1 MQTLQI
7 KQGDLIELGNHRI
20 VCGDSSNPEHLRILF
35 VGNEK
40 ADMLCADPPY
50 GVGYVEGK
58 KELKE
63 KFKPIANDGVI
74 QDYYSFSKAWLEPI
88 IPYLSS
94 KNTYYFF
101 NGDSKAREFLN
112 ALHDLKYT
120 HSQILIW
127 SKNQIVMGR
136 KDYQPMHELIFYGWY
151 GRHKYYGGKDK
162 SILNCPKP
170 QASKLHPTMKPPR
183 LLRKLIAHATEPGM
197 IVYDAFGGSGSTLIT
212 CEQIGRVCRMI
223 EIEPDYCHII
233 IQRYLKYCE
242 NLKMEPMLKVN
253 GVIYGG

>member
-74 QDYYSFSKAWLEPI
+74 QDYYSFSKAGL
-88 IPYLSS
+88 
-94 KNTYYFF
+94 
-101 NGDSKAREFLN
+101 
-112 ALHDLKYT
+112 
-120 HSQILIW
+120 
-127 SKNQIVMGR
+127 
-136 KDYQPMHELIFYGWY
+136 
-151 GRHKYYGGKDK
+151 
-162 SILNCPKP
+162 
-170 QASKLHPTMKPPR
+170 
-183 LLRKLIAHATEPGM
+183 
-197 IVYDAFGGSGSTLIT
+197 
-212 CEQIGRVCRMI
+212 
-223 EIEPDYCHII
+223 
-233 IQRYLKYCE
+233 
-242 NLKMEPMLKVN
+242 
-253 GVIYGG
+253 